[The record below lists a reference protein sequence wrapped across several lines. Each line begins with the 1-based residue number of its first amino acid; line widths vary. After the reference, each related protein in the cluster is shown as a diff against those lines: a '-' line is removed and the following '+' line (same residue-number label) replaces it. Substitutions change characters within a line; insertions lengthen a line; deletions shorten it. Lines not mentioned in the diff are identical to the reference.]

1 MNATTQ
7 NATRQTKCVIQKN
20 DSLIMNDLLDR
31 YTDLIL
37 TNLPLW
43 EEMLRDFDEE
53 EHQEMTDIQ
62 KKDAERRRLYILGL
76 YELEE
81 GEVL

>member
-1 MNATTQ
+1 MNSTTK
-7 NATRQTKCVIQKN
+7 NATRQTKCVVQKN
-20 DSLIMNDLLDR
+20 DRIIMNDLLDR
-31 YTDLIL
+31 YTVLIL

-53 EHQEMTDIQ
+53 DHQEMTDIQ